1 MITSESTITLPGY
14 TRPQQDIILTAR
26 DWIAEGALVLDC
38 EATGLEPDAQI
49 IEISILDLS
58 GQVLLE
64 TLVKP
69 TKPIPA
75 ASTLI
80 HGIDDAMVA
89 CAPSWAEVHE
99 QVWGIIRG
107 RDVLAYG
114 MDFDYRL
121 LRTNAAMHDKPVC
134 DDIVISDEF
143 VLLTD
148 RTAFHCLMRTYAQLW
163 QEPTKHP
170 RNSTGWRWKSL
181 TAACEA
187 QGIPTQG
194 AHRATADCR
203 MKQALIHAMA
213 NAPKVCTPKNLA

>member
-1 MITSESTITLPGY
+1 MITQESTSAIQVY
-14 TRPQQDIILTAR
+14 TRSQHDIIQTAS
-26 DWIAEGALVLDC
+26 DWIAGGALVLDC

-49 IEISILDLS
+49 IEISILDLR
-58 GQVLLE
+58 GQVLLD

-69 TKPIPA
+69 TVPIPA

-89 CAPSWAEVHE
+89 NAPRWAEVHD
-99 QVWGIIRG
+99 QVWAIIHG

-114 MDFDYRL
+114 MDFDYRM
-121 LRTNAAMHDKPVC
+121 LRTNAEMHDKPVC
-134 DDIVISDEF
+134 DDIVVSDEF

-187 QGIPTQG
+187 QGIPTEG
-194 AHRATADCR
+194 AHRAKADCL
-203 MKQALIHAMA
+203 MKHALIHAMA
-213 NAPKVCTPKNLA
+213 GTPRVCTPKPLA